1 MHSLQFT
8 EAEVIAKGVLSH
20 WIITLLS
27 PVGSHSWVYCK
38 LTLKQSIMQPQVDQS
53 QKSCIPCAVHCTSVS
68 LVVYVQADLYWVI
81 TLTNYRNHAV
91 PVQFTVA
98 ATRIRQLTWQ
108 FTMPNWC
115 PNWVSMPTT
124 WASRLNSKL
133 PTTPVQ
139 RISWS
144 KFKTQSFQPHL
155 PWRVSSALSP
165 IALLFPMML
174 QTQRHLWSPSPSLV
188 IMLSGIY

>member
-1 MHSLQFT
+1 M
-8 EAEVIAKGVLSH
+8 
-20 WIITLLS
+20 
-27 PVGSHSWVYCK
+27 
-38 LTLKQSIMQPQVDQS
+38 
-53 QKSCIPCAVHCTSVS
+53 
-68 LVVYVQADLYWVI
+68 
-81 TLTNYRNHAV
+81 LTNYRNHAV
-91 PVQFTVA
+91 PVQLAVA

-133 PTTPVQ
+133 STTPVQ

-165 IALLFPMML
+165 VALLFPMMPQTKTPLESQPLPGNYAFRDLLATSHTTKSIVECSQSGEDMKCIDNHRL
-174 QTQRHLWSPSPSLV
+174 QEYTAQLWKRACWMV
-188 IMLSGIY
+188 NLSFS